1 MSGLASPDA
10 GPGRRDSGRGRRRW
24 HRLIRRYRSGLLG
37 LPLICV
43 VLTAAVLAARL
54 APFSPLEMHA
64 GQELQPPLGRFLLG
78 SDEFGRD
85 LLSRILFG
93 ARLSLVI
100 GVASVMI
107 GTMLGGTAGVAA
119 GFLGGRTETL
129 ILRLAD
135 CLLSFPPLI
144 LGVAVATVLGPG
156 AMNAAVA
163 VGIVTI
169 PAFARLAWTSV
180 LGEKAKD
187 YVRAVESLG
196 ASGARVVG
204 RHIVPNVAGVL
215 LVQMTIAMAQA
226 VLLEASLSFLGLGTQ
241 PPDPSWGG
249 MLNDSRAYLREAPWY
264 GLLPGVALSFLLL
277 GLNLTADSLR
287 DLLDPRTR
295 IR

>member
-1 MSGLASPDA
+1 
-10 GPGRRDSGRGRRRW
+10 
-24 HRLIRRYRSGLLG
+24 
-37 LPLICV
+37 
-43 VLTAAVLAARL
+43 
-54 APFSPLEMHA
+54 MHA
-64 GQELQPPLGRFLLG
+64 GQELQPPLSRFLLG

-100 GVASVMI
+100 GVTSVMI
-107 GTMLGGTAGVAA
+107 GTLLGGTAGVAA

-129 ILRLAD
+129 VLRLAD

-169 PAFARLAWTSV
+169 PVFARLAWTSV

-196 ASGARVVG
+196 ATAARVVG
-204 RHIVPNVAGVL
+204 RHILPNVAGVL

-264 GLLPGVALSFLLL
+264 GLLPGVALSVLLL

-287 DLLDPRTR
+287 DFLDPRTR

>member
-1 MSGLASPDA
+1 VT
-10 GPGRRDSGRGRRRW
+10 GPVLREPEAPGGAAGRGQRRW
-24 HRLIRRYRSGLLG
+24 RRLIQRYRSGLLG
-37 LPLICV
+37 LPMVAL
-43 VLTAAVLAARL
+43 VLAAAVLAARL
-54 APFSPLEMHA
+54 APFPPLEMHA
-64 GQELQPPLGRFLLG
+64 GQELQPPLSRFLLG

-100 GVASVMI
+100 GVTSVMI
-107 GTMLGGTAGVAA
+107 GTLLGGTAGVAA

-129 ILRLAD
+129 VLRLAD

-169 PAFARLAWTSV
+169 PVFARLAWTSV

-196 ASGARVVG
+196 ATAARVVG
-204 RHIVPNVAGVL
+204 RHILPNVAGVL

-249 MLNDSRAYLREAPWY
+249 MLNDSREAPWY
-264 GLLPGVALSFLLL
+264 GLLPGVALSVLLL

-287 DLLDPRTR
+287 DFLDPRTR

>member
-1 MSGLASPDA
+1 VTDPAPPDTGA
-10 GPGRRDSGRGRRRW
+10 TRAEGGAGRRRW
-24 HRLIRRYRSGLLG
+24 RRLVRRYRSGLLG
-37 LPLICV
+37 LPLVCA
-43 VLTAAVLAARL
+43 VLATAVLAARL
-54 APFSPLEMHA
+54 APSPPLEMNA

-93 ARLSLVI
+93 ARISLVI
-100 GVASVMI
+100 GVTSVMI

-119 GFLGGRTETL
+119 GFLGGRTETAV
-129 ILRLAD
+129 LRLAD

-144 LGVAVATVLGPG
+144 LGIAVATILGPG

-169 PAFARLAWTSV
+169 PTFARLAWTSV
-180 LGEKAKD
+180 LGEKTKD
-187 YVRAVESLG
+187 YVRAIESLG
-196 ASGARVVG
+196 ASGARIVG
-204 RHIVPNVAGVL
+204 RHILPNVMGVL

-241 PPDPSWGG
+241 PPNPSWGG
-249 MLNDSRAYLREAPWY
+249 MLNDSRAFLREAPWY
-264 GLLPGVALSFLLL
+264 GLFPGLALSLLLL

-287 DLLDPRTR
+287 DLMDPHTR

>member
-1 MSGLASPDA
+1 VSSIAPTGA
-10 GPGRRDSGRGRRRW
+10 GTARAGRGSGRRRW
-24 HRLIRRYRSGLLG
+24 RRLVRRYRGGLLG
-37 LPLICV
+37 IPLV
-43 VLTAAVLAARL
+43 GAVLAAALLATRL
-54 APFSPLEMHA
+54 APFPPLEMHA
-64 GQELQPPLGRFLLG
+64 GQELRPPLTRFLLG

-93 ARLSLVI
+93 ARISLVI
-100 GVASVMI
+100 GVTSVMI
-107 GTMLGGTAGVAA
+107 GTALGGTAGVAA
-119 GFLGGRTETL
+119 GFLRGRTETVV
-129 ILRLAD
+129 LRLAD

-144 LGVAVATVLGPG
+144 LGIAVATILGPG

-187 YVRAVESLG
+187 YVRAIEGLG
-196 ASGARVVG
+196 ASGSRIVG
-204 RHIVPNVAGVL
+204 RHILPNVAGVL

-249 MLNDSRAYLREAPWY
+249 MLNDSRAFLREAPWY
-264 GLLPGVALSFLLL
+264 GLFPGLALSVLLL
-277 GLNLTADSLR
+277 GLNLAADSLR
-287 DLLDPRTR
+287 DLMDPRTR